1 MDVQM
6 TLDSILLFA
15 GQVVVGYVRTANI
28 ILLDDVLPRRLRT
41 AIGQIKVLDVVVLQT
56 GILLGRVAEGFCTR
70 SAPCSPDI
78 QEHELALIW
87 F

>member
-41 AIGQIKVLDVVVLQT
+41 AIG
-56 GILLGRVAEGFCTR
+56 
-70 SAPCSPDI
+70 
-78 QEHELALIW
+78 
-87 F
+87 